1 MTSMFSAQARAEVV
15 SNLLVNPG
23 FESSNAGWTE
33 FGSNGQPVDNIN
45 YEFGLGS
52 GPQEGSLSLKLF
64 QQFSGQPNEAGV
76 YQDIAVMPNSRYEL
90 SGYLRNGNGSTQFM
104 DYLDGPNAAFLRIV
118 WLDSGLLEISR
129 IDNNVPPQGI
139 TAATPQDNAWL
150 FNQLQVESPGR
161 YRLRDRRRDSRL
173 PRRWSAHAHYRA
185 FTQWSDPGRSPRV
198 GPSHGCSADD
208 EVHPYRHPR
217 PGKSPLRIAAAKGP
231 RSGDGGRLAAYW
243 QRNGRLTLSICV
255 K

>member
-150 FNQLQVESPGR
+150 FNQLQVESPANAATARVMAVHKYSGFSFEGGSSWFDDLQFGVAVPEPSTLFLVAFGCLPIPFLTR
-161 YRLRDRRRDSRL
+161 QRINLLISRTT
-173 PRRWSAHAHYRA
+173 SA
-185 FTQWSDPGRSPRV
+185 
-198 GPSHGCSADD
+198 
-208 EVHPYRHPR
+208 
-217 PGKSPLRIAAAKGP
+217 
-231 RSGDGGRLAAYW
+231 
-243 QRNGRLTLSICV
+243 
-255 K
+255 